1 MARKAVTVYL
11 DIAAYQKLR
20 KLIAPKTISREL
32 DDLIKK
38 RIAELEGKEYNP
50 LESADYE
57 ELKREYE
64 RLLKDTEKMER
75 TLKKRGT
82 YQKLIA
88 VTDEIEEELGTKDL
102 KTVIPML
109 LDRWKGPKE
118 DAHLFINFLEKLKK
132 MKDAERQLEKI
143 RRGGRDVD

>member
-38 RIAELEGKEYNP
+38 RIAELEGKEYDP

-64 RLLKDTEKMER
+64 RMLKDTEKMER

-109 LDRWKGPKE
+109 LDRWNEPKE

-143 RRGGRDVD
+143 RRGVGDVD